1 MKRMIIV
8 LLMALAS
15 AGCSRETQVWLPE
28 EEVVELEG
36 KEVVRIPLGTETE
49 SAETETT
56 MEATEAPESVPTQPV
71 MTEKATITKKPVTT
85 PKKSMPTATATNKET
100 ISATGRPVATEPP
113 ATESITTEPPE
124 TEPSMTEPPETEP
137 TLYDISDYRMGD
149 LEYGMLDRINE
160 HRMEAELESLWV
172 DTWLSAIASCRS
184 YEASQ
189 VWSHTRPDG
198 RHFAT
203 VLDDYGY
210 SAGAV
215 QELMVYD
222 TGSGD
227 AIAMADRWMESNTQR
242 EMLLADYTTAGIGVY
257 RVDGI
262 TYVTCLLA
270 K

>member
-1 MKRMIIV
+1 M
-8 LLMALAS
+8 
-15 AGCSRETQVWLPE
+15 
-28 EEVVELEG
+28 
-36 KEVVRIPLGTETE
+36 
-49 SAETETT
+49 
-56 MEATEAPESVPTQPV
+56 
-71 MTEKATITKKPVTT
+71 
-85 PKKSMPTATATNKET
+85 
-100 ISATGRPVATEPP
+100 TEPP
-113 ATESITTEPPE
+113 ATEPP
-124 TEPSMTEPPETEP
+124 
-137 TLYDISDYRMGD
+137 LYDISDYRMGD

-160 HRMEAELESLWV
+160 HRMDAELEPLWV

-227 AIAMADRWMESNTQR
+227 AIAMADRWMESKTQK
-242 EMLLADYTTAGIGVY
+242 ELLLSDYTTAGIGVY